1 MVHTFRVL
9 LNRTTPA
16 PSLSSLY
23 FSKYDAS
30 VIIEYLRKGQ
40 NPVGHNLDF
49 PQSFSLQ
56 RHRSLAASVLF
67 SFFSFSLSLWL
78 RFLTCSLSLLST
90 YLPNAIV
97 ILVFVLAE
105 LTRHLAGVSLVL
117 KTRQGGTACVQP
129 RSNQWRRSYL
139 DNHVPFVCSFGLS
152 CITAEDSLS
161 AGLLLLASTES
172 PS

>member
-16 PSLSSLY
+16 SSLSSRF

-40 NPVGHNLDF
+40 NPVGHNLSF

-56 RHRSLAASVLF
+56 RHRSLAASVL
-67 SFFSFSLSLWL
+67 FSFSLSLWL

-90 YLPNAIV
+90 YLPSAIV
-97 ILVFVLAE
+97 VLVFVLAE
-105 LTRHLAGVSLVL
+105 LTRHLARVNLVL